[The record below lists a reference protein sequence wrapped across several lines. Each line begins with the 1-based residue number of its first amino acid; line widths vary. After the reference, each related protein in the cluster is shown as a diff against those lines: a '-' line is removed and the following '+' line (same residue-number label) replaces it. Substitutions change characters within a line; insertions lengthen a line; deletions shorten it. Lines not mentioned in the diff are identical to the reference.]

1 MTAGARE
8 RQGIAFPGRLETR
21 EGSLAAL
28 GSTPGQRLDD
38 RQPGA
43 APTAVPR
50 PLRYTSVISMRSMV
64 RALSWAVLAAA
75 AGLPALAQAPEP
87 TPTPPAPVAAP
98 TSAAP
103 APAATPVAAPAAEAT
118 PNAADLS
125 SPLPTP
131 IAPTALKIR
140 DVPSITVEKLPAD
153 NPFGSAAE
161 VPAALPQKL
170 TFNDV
175 TMLAGFFVTV
185 HVDPTGKAL
194 TTRRDRDPIPSLAAD
209 SLKSMAKWTFAPA
222 RKSGQ
227 AVDTWGAF
235 RVDLEFE
242 IRSPKIA
249 QMGLTPVTPAMPLPK
264 PFDWKSDSDW
274 LDGRHV
280 PDPADGTIP
289 IDQVDT
295 TPIPQKTPWSADSF
309 KGPFAVKYWVL
320 VDKTGKIT
328 RAIPL
333 EASDPV
339 LLAYFRRAMGTWILR
354 PAQTGGAPVDTW
366 NELTLSGQISF
377 SDDFKQIV
385 ALRKNIGP

>member
-1 MTAGARE
+1 MR
-8 RQGIAFPGRLETR
+8 R
-21 EGSLAAL
+21 SAA
-28 GSTPGQRLDD
+28 
-38 RQPGA
+38 
-43 APTAVPR
+43 PR
-50 PLRYTSVISMRSMV
+50 PLRYTFVTSMRSIV
-64 RALSWAVLAAA
+64 RALSWAVIAAA
-75 AGLPALAQAPEP
+75 AGLPALAQDPAP
-87 TPTPPAPVAAP
+87 TPTPSAPLAAP
-98 TSAAP
+98 TIAA
-103 APAATPVAAPAAEAT
+103 APAATPAGPPAAETT
-118 PNAADLS
+118 PNATDLS
-125 SPLPTP
+125 LPLPTP

-153 NPFGSAAE
+153 NPFGSAAD

-170 TFNDV
+170 NFTDA
-175 TMLAGFFVTV
+175 TLLAGFFVTV

-209 SLKSMAKWTFAPA
+209 SLKSMSKWTFAPA
-222 RKSGQ
+222 HKSGQ

-242 IRSPKIA
+242 IRSPKIV
-249 QMGLTPVTPAMPLPK
+249 QMGLTPITAAMPLPK

-280 PDPADGTIP
+280 PAPADGTVP
-289 IDQVDT
+289 LDQVDT
-295 TPIPQKTPWSADSF
+295 TPVPQKTPWSADSF
-309 KGPFAVKYWVL
+309 KGPFAVKYWVF

-333 EASDPV
+333 EVSDPV

-354 PAQTGGAPVDTW
+354 PAQAGGAPVDSW